1 MKKIELIELLRERTG
16 QSYSPGMLNSVLG
29 RAFNQLLYSTFRSK
43 LGSYDSY
50 AKKFENL
57 DVEKHPEGGYYFT
70 KLPANIIQL
79 PLVADGVRNITT
91 QRGTSLLFAPMSEIQ
106 NEIQG
111 SLEIDYLPDSSIPIG
126 YMLSKTKD
134 GEIIRYQDGKISDIE
149 KVNLLLLVP
158 IEDLEMDED
167 IKIPS
172 GKDVELIDL
181 AIQIITGTPPI
192 DTVNDG
198 NVKTR

>member
-1 MKKIELIELLRERTG
+1 
-16 QSYSPGMLNSVLG
+16 MLNSVLG

-57 DVEKHPEGGYYFT
+57 DVEKDTDGGYYFT
-70 KLPANIIQL
+70 NLPANIIQL
-79 PLVADGVRNITT
+79 PIVADGVRNITT
-91 QRGTSLLFAPMSEIQ
+91 PKGTGLIFAPLSEIQ
-106 NEIQG
+106 DEIIGQMEV
-111 SLEIDYLPDSSIPIG
+111 SYLIDDNIPIG
-126 YMLSKTKD
+126 YMLSKTPN
-134 GEIIRYQDGKISDIE
+134 GEIIKYQGQKMRDIK

-158 IEDLEMDED
+158 IEDLEMDEE

-181 AIQIITGTPPI
+181 AIQIITGTPPD

-198 NVKTR
+198 NDKTR